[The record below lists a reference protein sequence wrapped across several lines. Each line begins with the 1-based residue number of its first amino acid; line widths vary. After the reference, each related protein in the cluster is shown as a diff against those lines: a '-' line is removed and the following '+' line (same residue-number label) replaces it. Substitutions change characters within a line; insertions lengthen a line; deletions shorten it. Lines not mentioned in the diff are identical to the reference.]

1 MKTIYQITSKE
12 TGVIVLRR
20 RKIAKAF
27 RWWLRENGFDCKST
41 HCIKYEQRPIH
52 NNKQFMEEELP
63 SYQYQQPGKAENHID
78 NILLPVGNLGS

>member
-41 HCIKYEQRPIH
+41 HCIKYEQKSIH
-52 NNKQFMEEELP
+52 DDEMFAEKDLS
-63 SYQYQQPGKAENHID
+63 SYTYQQPRKAENTID
-78 NILLPVGNLGS
+78 CILLPIGNFNP